1 MKAKEWK
8 TVRETTW
15 LCVFTD
21 TLTNTHSFICNSACE
36 GRRGGEGRWAI
47 QYITPKF
54 TFIHKHTHTRTHSL
68 IHIGE
73 WVHSLCLFVPYL
85 ISIKTIQLPPLVP
98 PRLQYAICMQNAL
111 PECRDECVSVSGGVW
126 VSVLWIDLSLS
137 VCAFDLQFV
146 SLASFFYVRFGHSCN
161 FICPLKG
168 GGGRWGSGIH
178 KSPLLSALNG
188 YSYFCTCWLINSG
201 SCSESGRGRQL

>member
-1 MKAKEWK
+1 MKNCQRDDV
-8 TVRETTW
+8 TVRIHRHTHKHSLIHMQ
-15 LCVFTD
+15 LC
-21 TLTNTHSFICNSACE
+21 LWREE
-36 GRRGGEGRWAI
+36 GRGGEVMLSN
-47 QYITPKF
+47 TSLPNSHLF
-54 TFIHKHTHTRTHSL
+54 TNTLTHALTHSL

-98 PRLQYAICMQNAL
+98 SSAICNLHAKCIAWVQRWMCKC
-111 PECRDECVSVSGGVW
+111 ECECVW

-168 GGGRWGSGIH
+168 GGGSWGSGSGIH

-188 YSYFCTCWLINSG
+188 YSYFSYMLVN
-201 SCSESGRGRQL
+201 

>member
-21 TLTNTHSFICNSACE
+21 TLTNTHSFICNSACIRGVWE
-36 GRRGGEGRWAI
+36 GGDAI

-85 ISIKTIQLPPLVP
+85 ISIKTIQLPPLAP
-98 PRLQYAICMQNAL
+98 SSAICNLHAKCIGWVQRWMC
-111 PECRDECVSVSGGVW
+111 ECECAWVW

-168 GGGRWGSGIH
+168 GGGRRSGSGIH
-178 KSPLLSALNG
+178 KSPLLSVLNG

>member
-21 TLTNTHSFICNSACE
+21 THSQTLTHSYATLPLPEE
-36 GRRGGEGRWAI
+36 GGRWGDAI

-98 PRLQYAICMQNAL
+98 SSAICNLHAKCIAWVQRWMCKC
-111 PECRDECVSVSGGVW
+111 ECECVW

-168 GGGRWGSGIH
+168 GGGGSGIH